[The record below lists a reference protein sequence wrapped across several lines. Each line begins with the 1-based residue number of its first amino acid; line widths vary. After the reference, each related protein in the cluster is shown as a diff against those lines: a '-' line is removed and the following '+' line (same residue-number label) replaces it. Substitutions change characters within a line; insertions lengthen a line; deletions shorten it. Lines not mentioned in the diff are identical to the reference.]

1 MSEAQEK
8 PEARKPQQRALRTK
22 DQILEAALKEFADSG
37 FEGASIRRI
46 AAVADVN
53 HCSIQHHFGTKRELW
68 EASARYVFAEQ
79 EAWLDKRAD
88 GLQGVSEAEFMR
100 LMFREFMLFS
110 AHCPSLNRFMLQ
122 ANQSEERMKWLVENL
137 LKPSKHSYLTMIER
151 AQQAGVFVAG
161 DPAHLHYL
169 FVASATSIFAF
180 GTEFEQ
186 VTGNNPFD
194 QTIIDRHIDL
204 VLSVFLLPPNS

>member
-1 MSEAQEK
+1 MSEALEK
-8 PEARKPQQRALRTK
+8 SETRKPQERALRTRN
-22 DQILEAALKEFADSG
+22 QILQAALKEFADSG
-37 FEGASIRRI
+37 YEGASIRRI

-68 EASARYVFAEQ
+68 EATAQYVFAEQ
-79 EAWLDKRAD
+79 EAWFDKRAD
-88 GLQGVSEAEFMR
+88 GLQGVSEAEFIR

-110 AHCPSLNRFMLQ
+110 ARCPSLNRFMLQ
-122 ANQSEERMKWLVENL
+122 ANQSDERMQWLVDNL

-151 AQQAGVFVAG
+151 AQQAGIFVAG

-180 GTEFEQ
+180 GTEFKQ
-186 VTGNNPFD
+186 VTGNDPFD
-194 QTIIDRHIDL
+194 QDVVDQHISL
-204 VLSVFLLPPNS
+204 VLSVFLLSPTS